1 MPKIDAIRELYE
13 QCKDMDIEESM
24 ELMLDAEN
32 EEEQDFIS
40 VISDFILQKKQ
51 KKVIEQKRFQMK
63 RYILYAG
70 VNGAEKSTLYQT
82 TKCKDSM
89 PRINTDEIV
98 RQIGEWTKNLSKLNL

>member
-40 VISDFILQKKQ
+40 VISDFILQKKA
-51 KKVIEQKRFQMK
+51 KEG
-63 RYILYAG
+63 Y
-70 VNGAEKSTLYQT
+70 
-82 TKCKDSM
+82 
-89 PRINTDEIV
+89 
-98 RQIGEWTKNLSKLNL
+98 

>member
-13 QCKDMDIEESM
+13 LCKDMDIEESM

-51 KKVIEQKRFQMK
+51 KKVIEQKRF
-63 RYILYAG
+63 
-70 VNGAEKSTLYQT
+70 
-82 TKCKDSM
+82 
-89 PRINTDEIV
+89 
-98 RQIGEWTKNLSKLNL
+98 

>member
-51 KKVIEQKRFQMK
+51 KKVIEQKRF
-63 RYILYAG
+63 
-70 VNGAEKSTLYQT
+70 
-82 TKCKDSM
+82 
-89 PRINTDEIV
+89 
-98 RQIGEWTKNLSKLNL
+98 

>member
-24 ELMLDAEN
+24 ELMLDVEN

-51 KKVIEQKRFQMK
+51 KKVIEQKRF
-63 RYILYAG
+63 
-70 VNGAEKSTLYQT
+70 
-82 TKCKDSM
+82 
-89 PRINTDEIV
+89 
-98 RQIGEWTKNLSKLNL
+98 